1 MDVLEQRRHFTAAG
15 VVDATYGSGLGFS
28 GQVTGSMTLPDSA
41 TIVRPVV
48 RFAQAS
54 TGNKI
59 TVAGTWVWRDK
70 NVTGGFVGR
79 YNSNGSRDT
88 SFGNDGLLVLPLGS
102 GSASRQTDF
111 AFTVDSSGRAYI
123 ADTSSDTVRVRRIR
137 SSGSLDSAFG
147 NNGVLSI
154 STGGQPVAKAL
165 SIAPDG
171 AIFVAADVRD
181 TTPSQKITVAKFTT
195 SGSLSL
201 SFGSSGIAT
210 IDPTSRDDS
219 VVVMK
224 VDSTGRPV
232 LGGFTTAS
240 SNRTNSMVL
249 RLTTSGVLDRSFNRT
264 GVNGLSVSSNND
276 RTTDIRVSA
285 RGSVLALVRND
296 SSRST
301 LASGGANAA
310 MVFYSAR
317 GQIESTFGVN
327 GVLNT
332 NATATWTNLRHEA
345 VFRIGP
351 SRSSGGIVE
360 ERVVAGEKIYGV
372 SNSGT
377 ATLRADSRQRLDA
390 GTTWTDLPAM
400 AVRGSSILLAGGQ
413 ANGPAGGSP
422 AGGND
427 IGSQIRAYGY
437 TSTLGRDNSFNA
449 SGVNN
454 NLLTFGPAQTNVEV
468 GGTLLLSGVA
478 GDSRITRRFRP
489 NGALD
494 SSLDSDGQSVT
505 NSVYSSN
512 LTNIG
517 TIVRGDGGFWLWSDA
532 ARSGSNLIQRYALNG
547 QAAGPSV
554 GMSTKSTF
562 DSLIGGD
569 VVMRSPDQVGNLRL
583 ASIINDAGGGASSI
597 PDGDPILGD
606 VFLAQIP
613 GSNGQFYVQGTIAD
627 PLDGSITKAV
637 YRIQTGGDL
646 NGGFADNGVLVD
658 FSREILFA
666 QADEKLVH
674 RYDLSG
680 LARLTLQGTPD
691 ITFGNNGLA
700 AAGFKDFEV
709 DQLGRIL
716 AWKVRNDGA
725 VTLLRLDPDGRPDAT
740 FDGDGLMQF
749 NIPGSIATSRTRYD
763 VLIEPDNDIVFTAL
777 LDESAGARSVRWSAT
792 RIGGG
797 SQVQFLN
804 NQTLMITGSP
814 GSDSISVTL
823 DNNEIV
829 SVVNGQ
835 TTRVSSA
842 GVTRVRIDTFGGND
856 SITIDAGTGIDA
868 LIDAGDGN
876 DTLQGGTGNDT
887 LIGGNGQDSINGGT
901 GNDLLLARDNSVDTL
916 VGGGGDDV
924 AEVDRDDD
932 QNVLDQSSG
941 VDVLR

>member
-15 VVDATYGSGLGFS
+15 VIDATFGSGLGFS
-28 GQVTGSMTLPDSA
+28 GQVTGSTTLPDSA

-48 RFAQAS
+48 RFAEG
-54 TGNKI
+54 TIGNKI
-59 TVAGTWVWRDK
+59 IVAGTWVWRDE
-70 NVTGGFVGR
+70 NVTGGFIGR
-79 YNSNGSRDT
+79 YNSNGSRDRT
-88 SFGNDGLLVLPLGS
+88 FGNDGLLVVPLGS
-102 GSASRQTDF
+102 GSVSRQTDF
-111 AFTVDSSGRAYI
+111 AFTVDSTGRAYI
-123 ADTSSDTVRVRRIR
+123 ADTSSDAVRVRRIR
-137 SSGSLDSAFG
+137 SSGSLDSTFG
-147 NNGVLSI
+147 NNGVLII

-165 SIAPDG
+165 SVAPDG
-171 AIFVAADVRD
+171 AIFVAADVRGVG
-181 TTPSQKITVAKFTT
+181 PSQKITVAKFTT

-201 SFGSSGIAT
+201 AFGNSGVAT

-249 RLTTSGVLDRSFNRT
+249 RLTSSGTLDRSFNSN
-264 GVNGLSVSSNND
+264 GINGLSVSSNND

-301 LASGGANAA
+301 LTSGGANAA
-310 MVFYSAR
+310 LVFYSASGR
-317 GQIESTFGVN
+317 IESTFGVN

-332 NATATWTNLRHEA
+332 NATASWSNLRHEA
-345 VFRIGP
+345 VFRLGP
-351 SRSSGGIVE
+351 SRSSGGVVE
-360 ERVVAGEKIYGV
+360 ERVVAGEKVYGV
-372 SNSGT
+372 ATSGT

-390 GTTWTDLPAM
+390 GTTWTDFPAM

-413 ANGPAGGSP
+413 ANGPVSGAAG
-422 AGGND
+422 GGND

-437 TSTLGRDNSFNA
+437 TSTLGRDSSFNA

-454 NLLTFGPAQTNVEV
+454 NLLTFGPAQSNVEV

-489 NGALD
+489 NG
-494 SSLDSDGQSVT
+494 SLDGSLDTDGQLIT
-505 NSVYSSN
+505 NSVFSTS

-517 TIVRGDGGFWLWSDA
+517 TIVRGDGGFWLWADA
-532 ARSGSNLIQRYALNG
+532 ARSGTNLIQRYQLNG
-547 QAAGPSV
+547 QVAGPSV
-554 GMSTKSTF
+554 GSSTN
-562 DSLIGGD
+562 SLFESVIGGD

-583 ASIINDAGGGASSI
+583 ASIVNDAGGGASGI
-597 PDGDPILGD
+597 PDGDPILGA
-606 VFLAQIP
+606 VFLAQIA
-613 GSNGQFYVQGTIAD
+613 GSNEQLYVQGRVAN
-627 PLDGSITKAV
+627 PLDGSTTTAV
-637 YRIQTGGDL
+637 YRIQNGGDL
-646 NGGFADNGVLVD
+646 NSSFADNGVLLD

-666 QADEKLVH
+666 QADAKLVH
-674 RYDLSG
+674 RFDLSG
-680 LARLTLQGTPD
+680 LARLTPQGTPD

-700 AAGFKDFEV
+700 AAGFKNFEV
-709 DQLGRIL
+709 DRLGRIL
-716 AWKVRNDGA
+716 AWSVRNDGA
-725 VTLLRLDPDGRPDAT
+725 VTLLRLDPDGKPDVT
-740 FDGDGLMQF
+740 FDGDGITQF
-749 NIPGSIATSRTRYD
+749 TIPGSIATSRTRYD

-814 GSDSISVTL
+814 ENDSISITL
-823 DNNEIV
+823 NNNEIV
-829 SVVNGQ
+829 AEINGQ
-835 TTRVSSA
+835 TTRVSAA
-842 GVTRVRIDTFGGND
+842 GINRVRVASFGGND
-856 SITIDAGTGIDA
+856 SITIDAGSGISA
-868 LIDAGDGN
+868 FIDAGDGN
-876 DTLQGGTGNDT
+876 DTLIGGAGNDT
-887 LIGGNGQDSINGGT
+887 LIGGNGRDSIDGSS
-901 GNDLLLARDNSVDTL
+901 GNDLLLARDDSVDTL

-932 QNVLDQSSG
+932 QNILDQSSG
-941 VDVLR
+941 IDILR